1 MIMKILLTILLLLP
15 MSFGFCFTLNGT
27 VANGQLTWDNIVSS
41 QGQNTLSTWSP
52 QSGLT
57 PTTKWRPGFMA
68 SPQPLSSI
76 TLSNG
81 GNTITFPLTIT
92 GIEYNAGSN
101 SIADVIDNPGTQQIC
116 DTSIAFSN
124 VVHLAGTGNCTYN
137 KLINNGVSKTPFFFL
152 RPLFYFDEA
161 ALLELF
167 YEKPKGQYSGV
178 IPFTIRYYYYSSS
191 GALTY
196 RDIRQSFAIQIFNNP
211 SYISTVVINGGGVLV
226 PVYDKIQKT
235 VSATTDFQVN
245 ATGNFDKGMKMILQ
259 DRTYHLS
266 SLTLTNTIPYSISCV
281 GAACTDIRLVSGGV
295 LSLPEKSTILNS
307 VAGNKKNIAF
317 VLNVSYENIA
327 AANVESGIYTD
338 SFTILFEADF

>member
-1 MIMKILLTILLLLP
+1 MIMKSILIILLLLP
-15 MSFGFCFTLNGT
+15 ISHGFCFTLNGT
-27 VANGQLTWDNIVSS
+27 VANGKLTWDNLISS

-52 QSGLT
+52 LSGLT

-76 TLSNG
+76 TLNNG
-81 GNTITFPLTIT
+81 GNTISFPLTIT

-101 SIADVIDNPGTQQIC
+101 SIADVIDNPGTQIC
-116 DTSIAFSN
+116 DTSIAFGN
-124 VVHLAGTGNCTYN
+124 VVQLAGAWNCTYN

-152 RPLFYFDEA
+152 RPLFYIDET

-167 YEKPKGQYSGV
+167 YEKPEGQYSGS

-196 RDIRQSFAIQIFNNP
+196 RDIRQSFAIQIFNKP

-226 PVYDKIQKT
+226 PVYDKIQKI

-259 DRTYHLS
+259 DRAYNLS
-266 SLTLTNTIPYSISCV
+266 SLSLANTIPYSISCV
-281 GAACTDIRLVSGGV
+281 GAACTDSRLVAGGI
-295 LSLPEKSTILNS
+295 LSKQSTILNS
-307 VAGNKKNIAF
+307 VAGNKKNIDF
-317 VLNVSYENIA
+317 LLNVSYENVA
-327 AANVESGIYTD
+327 AANVESGTYTD